1 MENPASG
8 PASTLSGGAAAQA
21 CARIRKHLER
31 GAPWDA
37 CDLFR
42 EEIAKHPGD
51 ATLLYLGA
59 LAHARSGA
67 SKRAHDLLDQA
78 EAAGDARDHLADI
91 LCLRGRLWK
100 DAYQRAPDK
109 PEARTMAERARQ
121 EYLAAYGLQHDV
133 FPGIN
138 AATLSLLLG
147 DRAAALTL
155 AQQIVARLTAQARRR
170 TFWDL
175 ATLGEAQ
182 IVLGQFEQAGQSY
195 ASAYAEIAGDPGS
208 VATMRRQLQLLTPV
222 IPEATDALRHLPA
235 PDVVAFAGHMIDAP
249 GRSLPRFPT
258 ALVLA
263 VRAAVREHVAR
274 LTTPIVYTSAACGA
288 DLIFI
293 EAAVEAGAEV
303 NVVLPF
309 DREDFVRTSVA
320 VGGDDWVERF
330 DAALSRATRVI
341 MATDEHYLGDDVLFE
356 QAAML
361 LEGLAILRGEQLQTI
376 PSLYCVIDAA
386 SPGRV
391 GGTQASFDRWNSR
404 VGPPQVLD
412 LGEMRT
418 KAASGGVVTPVA
430 QRPAEETTSSL
441 SQPRA
446 GQPAPI
452 AATRPQRS
460 LKTMLFADFTGFSR
474 VHDAV
479 APFFQESFWKIAA
492 AQIAASPAKPLLAST
507 WGDAL
512 YVVFDAPRNGA
523 AFALSF
529 LENMLEVDWTAL
541 GLSEASPIR
550 IALHAGPVF
559 CGFDPIIGRDNYFG
573 SSVTKAARIEPVTPP
588 GMVYTSEAFAAT
600 LAATGCDEF
609 SLEYI
614 GRMALAKGYGESRIY
629 RLERR

>member
-1 MENPASG
+1 M
-8 PASTLSGGAAAQA
+8 
-21 CARIRKHLER
+21 
-31 GAPWDA
+31 
-37 CDLFR
+37 
-42 EEIAKHPGD
+42 
-51 ATLLYLGA
+51 
-59 LAHARSGA
+59 
-67 SKRAHDLLDQA
+67 
-78 EAAGDARDHLADI
+78 
-91 LCLRGRLWK
+91 
-100 DAYQRAPDK
+100 
-109 PEARTMAERARQ
+109 RQ
-121 EYLAAYGLQHDV
+121 
-133 FPGIN
+133 
-138 AATLSLLLG
+138 
-147 DRAAALTL
+147 
-155 AQQIVARLTAQARRR
+155 
-170 TFWDL
+170 
-175 ATLGEAQ
+175 
-182 IVLGQFEQAGQSY
+182 
-195 ASAYAEIAGDPGS
+195 
-208 VATMRRQLQLLTPV
+208 
-222 IPEATDALRHLPA
+222 LPA
-235 PDVVAFAGHMIDAP
+235 PDVVAFAGHMVDAP
-249 GRSLPRFPT
+249 DRALPRFPAT
-258 ALVLA
+258 LVPA

-274 LTTPIVYTSAACGA
+274 LNTPIVYTSAACGA

-293 EAAVEAGAEV
+293 EAALDAGAEV

-320 VGGDDWVERF
+320 IGGDGWVERF
-330 DAALSRATRVI
+330 DAALARAARVI

-361 LEGLAILRGEQLQTI
+361 LEGLSILRGAQLQTI
-376 PSLYCVIDAA
+376 PSLYCVIDAT

-391 GGTQASFDRWNSR
+391 GGTQASFDRWTR
-404 VGPPQVLD
+404 HVGPPQVLD
-412 LGEMRT
+412 LARMRT
-418 KAASGGVVTPVA
+418 AAAPAGSAVPSVA
-430 QRPAEETTSSL
+430 QQPAEAPPGKTE
-441 SQPRA
+441 PHA
-446 GQPAPI
+446 GHSAPI

-474 VHDAV
+474 VHDAA

-492 AQIAASPAKPLLAST
+492 GQIAASPVKPLLAST

-529 LENMLEVDWTAL
+529 LENMLEVDWAAL

-588 GMVYTSEAFAAT
+588 GMVYASEAFAAT

-629 RLERR
+629 RLDRR